1 MKKFL
6 PGLIVGLLLGAG
18 ATWILLSHP
27 AAEAPAEKP
36 AGPDITTGSA
46 VISKQ
51 LAALGLAFAA
61 PQSVDLAPEIKGYG
75 RVLDPT
81 PLAGLVADLRTAQ
94 AAANASAQDYARVK
108 QLHDQGENASQQ
120 AVESAQAAML
130 RDRAQLAAAES
141 HLSLAWGRTLSTRAD
156 LDDLLPALAA
166 GDAAL
171 VRIDVAAS
179 EATATAPAK
188 AWVSPFTGDHPARHD
203 VELLGPAPA
212 ADPQA
217 QGVGYLAL
225 WRGHP
230 LPPGAALNAGLILA
244 GDAQKRL
251 VLPRGAFVR
260 HEGGVFV
267 YVQNTEGDYERRLV
281 TLGPGLD
288 SGVVVTDGVAEKDQ
302 VVVTGAQQ
310 LLATE
315 ILGSAG
321 GGDED

>member
-6 PGLIVGLLLGAG
+6 PGLVVGLLVGAG

-27 AAEAPAEKP
+27 AAEAPADKP

-46 VISKQ
+46 AISKQ

-61 PQSVDLAPEIKGYG
+61 PQSIDLAPEIKGYA

-94 AAANASAQDYARVK
+94 AAANASTQDHARVK

-120 AVESAQAAML
+120 AVEAAQAAML

-141 HLSLAWGRTLSTRAD
+141 RLSFAWGRSLTTRPD
-156 LDDLLPALAA
+156 LDDLLHALAT

-179 EATATAPAK
+179 EAPAGAPAK
-188 AWVSPFTGDHPARHD
+188 AWVAPFSGDNPTRHD
-203 VELLGPAPA
+203 VELLGSAPA

-225 WRGHP
+225 WRDHP
-230 LPPGAALNAGLILA
+230 FPPGAALNAGLVLA
-244 GDAQKRL
+244 GDPQKRL

-267 YVQNTEGDYERRLV
+267 YVQNTEGGYERRLV

-288 SGVVVTDGVAEKDQ
+288 SGIVVTDGVAEKDQ

-321 GGDED
+321 GEED

>member
-1 MKKFL
+1 MKKIL
-6 PGLIVGLLLGAG
+6 PALILGLLLGAG
-18 ATWILLSHP
+18 ATWVLLSRP
-27 AAEAPAEKP
+27 AAEAPADKP

-46 VISKQ
+46 VISQQ
-51 LAALGLAFAA
+51 LAALGLTFAT

-130 RDRAQLAAAES
+130 RDRAQLGAAES
-141 HLSLAWGRTLSTRAD
+141 RLYLAWGRTLAARSD
-156 LDDLLPALAA
+156 LDDLLHALAV

-179 EATATAPAK
+179 DAPSTAPVK
-188 AWVSPFTGDHPARHD
+188 AWVSPLSGDPTTRTE
-203 VELLGPAPA
+203 VELLGSAPA

-225 WRGHP
+225 WHEHP
-230 LPPGAALNAGLILA
+230 LPPGAALSASLVLPG
-244 GDAQKRL
+244 GSQKRL
-251 VLPRGAFVR
+251 VLPRSAFVR

-267 YVQNTEGDYERRLV
+267 YVQNAEGGYERRIV
-281 TLGPGLD
+281 TLGTGLA
-288 SGVVVTDGVAEKDQ
+288 SGIVVTDGVAEKDQ

-321 GGDED
+321 GEED

>member
-1 MKKFL
+1 MKKIL
-6 PGLIVGLLLGAG
+6 PGLILGLLIGAG
-18 ATWILLSHP
+18 ATWVLLSRP
-27 AAEAPAEKP
+27 AAEASADKP

-51 LAALGLAFAA
+51 LAALGLTFAA
-61 PQSVDLAPEIKGYG
+61 PQSVDLAREIKGYG

-94 AAANASAQDYARVK
+94 AAANASTQDYNRVR

-120 AVESAQAAML
+120 AVESAQAALL
-130 RDRAQLAAAES
+130 RDRAQLGAAES
-141 HLSLAWGRTLSTRAD
+141 RLYLAWGRTLAGRTD
-156 LDDLLPALAA
+156 LDDLLHALAV

-179 EATATAPAK
+179 DASATAPVK
-188 AWVSPFTGDHPARHD
+188 AWVSPLSGDTGTHSE
-203 VELLGPAPA
+203 VELLGSAPA

-217 QGVGYLAL
+217 QGAGYLAL

-230 LPPGAALNAGLILA
+230 LAPGAALSASLVLPG
-244 GDAQKRL
+244 GSQKRL
-251 VLPRGAFVR
+251 VLPRSAFVR

-267 YVQNTEGDYERRLV
+267 YVQNTEGGYERRIV
-281 TLGPGLD
+281 TVGAGI
-288 SGVVVTDGVAEKDQ
+288 GNGIVVTDGITGQDQ

-321 GGDED
+321 GEED

>member
-36 AGPDITTGSA
+36 AGPDITIGSA

-61 PQSVDLAPEIKGYG
+61 PPSVELAPEIKGYG

-130 RDRAQLAAAES
+130 RDRAQLTAAES
-141 HLSLAWGRTLSTRAD
+141 HLSLACGRTLSTRAD

-179 EATATAPAK
+179 EATATAPAE

-230 LPPGAALNAGLILA
+230 LPPGAALNAGLIPA
-244 GDAQKRL
+244 R
-251 VLPRGAFVR
+251 AFYRAVPNGR
-260 HEGGVFV
+260 
-267 YVQNTEGDYERRLV
+267 T
-281 TLGPGLD
+281 PPP
-288 SGVVVTDGVAEKDQ
+288 
-302 VVVTGAQQ
+302 
-310 LLATE
+310 
-315 ILGSAG
+315 
-321 GGDED
+321 